1 MKKPKDKKTKSYKMP
16 QRNPDLLK
24 PIACLIPSRITGLQ
38 RWSFPK
44 PDKPSEPVVF
54 KIPPELIEEYLL
66 SGQSIEEFLVVSPTT
81 FTPSQLPAQ
90 CIPVTQ
96 TFNSANVSRDKT
108 ERLACEHMA
117 KCLHGILEFSLE
129 VGRID
134 VLTEST
140 VFEVKQAHNWKHA
153 LGQVLVYGSYFP
165 RRKKEIVL
173 VGNASRYLDAARHHC
188 SVFDV
193 SVISFSDLRLDA
205 PV

>member
-1 MKKPKDKKTKSYKMP
+1 MKKPKEKKTKSYKMP

-24 PIACLIPSRITGLQ
+24 PIACLIPSRIIGLQ

-44 PDKPSEPVVF
+44 PDKPSEPLVF

-66 SGQSIEEFLVVSPTT
+66 SGQSAEDFLVVSPTV
-81 FTPSQLPAQ
+81 FTPPQSPIQSIPKAQ
-90 CIPVTQ
+90 V
-96 TFNSANVSRDKT
+96 FNNASGTRDKT
-108 ERLACEHMA
+108 ERLACEYMA
-117 KCLHGILEFSLE
+117 KRLIGILEFSLE

-173 VGNASRYLDAARHHC
+173 VGNAGRYLDAARRHC
-188 SVFDV
+188 SAFDV